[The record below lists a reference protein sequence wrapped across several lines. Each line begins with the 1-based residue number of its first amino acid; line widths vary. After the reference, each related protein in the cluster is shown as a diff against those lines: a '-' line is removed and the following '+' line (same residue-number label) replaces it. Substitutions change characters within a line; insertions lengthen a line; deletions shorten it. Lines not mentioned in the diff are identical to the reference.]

1 MNSAAHVARVA
12 HIASCS
18 SAQQRRWLRS
28 PVPATSGR
36 SAQSVNNTVQFVS
49 SDRSPGTRIMLVN
62 FRVFVLHVWPRL
74 ELPHRFRMNFFV
86 RLPLTWP
93 QHWPSCT
100 CSGRSSYGGVYV
112 YGGGFSER
120 WPKDFSPDVFFFDI
134 ILW

>member
-18 SAQQRRWLRS
+18 SAQQRRRLRS

-36 SAQSVNNTVQFVS
+36 SAQPVNNAVQFVS

-62 FRVFVLHVWPRL
+62 FRVFVLHVRSRL

-86 RLPLTWP
+86 
-93 QHWPSCT
+93 
-100 CSGRSSYGGVYV
+100 
-112 YGGGFSER
+112 
-120 WPKDFSPDVFFFDI
+120 
-134 ILW
+134 